1 MDTMERM
8 KKAPYAILGTGDIA
22 VERAK
27 ALFDQARKVGAP
39 EIVGVYEGLADRGQA
54 LLKRLQRTKPAKR
67 AVAGTK
73 QATRQL
79 KGAATS
85 VRKALGME
93 EEKRSTTRKAS

>member
-1 MDTMERM
+1 
-8 KKAPYAILGTGDIA
+8 
-22 VERAK
+22 
-27 ALFDQARKVGAP
+27 
-39 EIVGVYEGLADRGQA
+39 
-54 LLKRLQRTKPAKR
+54 
-67 AVAGTK
+67 VAGTK

>member
-1 MDTMERM
+1 MDRL
-8 KKAPYAILGTGDIA
+8 KKAPFAILGAGDFV

-27 ALFDQARKVGAP
+27 ALFDRARSVGGP
-39 EIVGVYEGLADRGQA
+39 EVVGVYEGLADRGETLA
-54 LLKRLQRTKPAKR
+54 KRLRRSTPAKR

-73 QATRQL
+73 QASRQL

-93 EEKRSTTRKAS
+93 EQKRPSRKAS

>member
-1 MDTMERM
+1 MDTMERL

-27 ALFDQARKVGAP
+27 AMFDKARSVGPP
-39 EIVGVYEGLADRGQA
+39 EIAGVYEGLADRGQA
-54 LLKRLQRTKPAKR
+54 LLKRLERTKPAKR

-93 EEKRSTTRKAS
+93 EEQKRSTRKAS